1 LINKIKAELKDHN
14 NLNTES
20 NPIPS
25 ESDLIKGCIDGDR
38 QMQQHLYNRFASKMY
53 GVCLRYAGNVED
65 ANDILQEGFIK
76 VFKNLGK
83 FRSEGSFEGWVRRIF
98 INSAIEQYRK
108 KVKLYNV
115 SEVYENTV
123 EDKSLNALDILA
135 TKDVMSIVNELSPG
149 YKAVFNLHVVEG
161 YSHNEIAQM
170 LGINEGTSKSQLARA
185 KGVLKKIIEKRL
197 GENKTDNIN
206 K

>member
-1 LINKIKAELKDHN
+1 M
-14 NLNTES
+14 NTES

-25 ESDLIKGCIDGDR
+25 ENDLIKGCLDGNG
-38 QMQQHLYNRFASKMY
+38 QMQQILYDRFASKMY
-53 GVCLRYAGNVED
+53 GVCLRYAGNEED

-123 EDKSLNALDILA
+123 EDKSINALDMLA
-135 TKDVMSIVNELSPG
+135 TKDVMNIINELSPG

-161 YSHNEIAQM
+161 YSHQEIAQM

-185 KGVLKKIIEKRL
+185 KGVLKKIIEKRMEEKKN
-197 GENKTDNIN
+197 ENN
-206 K
+206 

>member
-1 LINKIKAELKDHN
+1 M
-14 NLNTES
+14 NTES
-20 NPIPS
+20 NHITS

-38 QMQQHLYNRFASKMY
+38 QMQQILYDRFASKMY

-123 EDKSLNALDILA
+123 EDKSLTALDILA

-197 GENKTDNIN
+197 EEKKTDNIN